1 MNAQREL
8 VKVTA
13 ALEHA
18 TARERAVATGGG
30 GEHATMVAQVYVAI
44 LRARA
49 AQLRRLIDLGERA
62 TRSQP
67 QRDDVGLLAELAER
81 V

>member
-18 TARERAVATGGG
+18 AARERAQARGRGGD
-30 GEHATMVAQVYVAI
+30 HAVSVAQIQVAI

-49 AQLRRLIDLGERA
+49 AQLRLLIAQSERTHRPLEEA
-62 TRSQP
+62 GAGAAADMFSAR
-67 QRDDVGLLAELAER
+67 
-81 V
+81 